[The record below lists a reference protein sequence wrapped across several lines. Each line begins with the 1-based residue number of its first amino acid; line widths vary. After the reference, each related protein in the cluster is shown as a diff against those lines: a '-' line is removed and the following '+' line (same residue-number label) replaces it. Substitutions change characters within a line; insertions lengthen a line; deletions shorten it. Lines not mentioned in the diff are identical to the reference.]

1 MLSDKYILNLQKEEG
16 LFSIYKAIKKEN
28 QNIYTIIRYLKEEFG
43 NIKEYVKIKKIV
55 ILKDLNHPNIIKFIH
70 FKEDEESYNYIY
82 EYFSDDNM
90 FDYTINYLHEN
101 IEPLSEEIVQYIM
114 KQVVSAVK
122 YLHDKKIVHREITLT
137 NLFIKYNSEEDLLNK
152 NILNSKII
160 LGGFY
165 MSAHFKKGDKLNL
178 IGGTPL
184 YAAPEIKLLSG
195 YNEKVDIWCLGIC
208 CFILL
213 YNHNPFAL
221 NNGNFDYENI
231 IKIDLKKPLSEE
243 TNSFIDS
250 MLVIDNNK
258 RASVFELSKHE
269 FLNKNF

>member
-1 MLSDKYILNLQKEEG
+1 MSIDEFILQKKYEDSFTEIYKG
-16 LFSIYKAIKKEN
+16 IKKGSNNFFSITKINKEYLERKEGFF
-28 QNIYTIIRYLKEEFG
+28 NI
-43 NIKEYVKIKKIV
+43 IKEGMDS
-55 ILKDLNHPNIIKFIH
+55 LKDINHPNIIKLI
-70 FKEDEESYNYIY
+70 KIIEDTKKYYYIC
-82 EYFSDDNM
+82 EYYCDDNLN
-90 FDYTINYLHEN
+90 DYLKKAK
-101 IEPLSEEIVQYIM
+101 EPLSEEIVQFIM

-122 YLHDKKIVHREITLT
+122 YLHDKKIVHRDIKLA
-137 NLFIKYNSEEDLLNK
+137 NLFIKYNSKEDLLSK

-195 YNEKVDIWCLGIC
+195 YNEKVDIWGLGIC

-213 YNHNPFAL
+213 YNHNPFAR
-221 NNGNFDYENI
+221 NNGNYDYENR

>member
-1 MLSDKYILNLQKEEG
+1 
-16 LFSIYKAIKKEN
+16 
-28 QNIYTIIRYLKEEFG
+28 
-43 NIKEYVKIKKIV
+43 
-55 ILKDLNHPNIIKFIH
+55 
-70 FKEDEESYNYIY
+70 
-82 EYFSDDNM
+82 
-90 FDYTINYLHEN
+90 
-101 IEPLSEEIVQYIM
+101 M

-122 YLHDKKIVHREITLT
+122 YLHDKKIVHRDIKLA
-137 NLFIKYNSEEDLLNK
+137 NLFIKYNSKEDLLNK

-195 YNEKVDIWCLGIC
+195 YNEKVDIWGLGIC

-213 YNHNPFAL
+213 YNHNPFAR
-221 NNGNFDYENI
+221 NNGNYDYENR